1 MTIDDAIKTNI
12 KYLKISNLI
21 FIFLFAK
28 KLFTKLTPA
37 TNTTNI
43 ETIYI
48 ILCINIELQMKIM
61 AVLVFCVA
69 KIAEI
74 VYPIE
79 NAFLAIIQYTNGIP
93 ITVEAK
99 KTINTKSLKFLF
111 KELLN
116 TSFLLS

>member
-61 AVLVFCVA
+61 AVLV
-69 KIAEI
+69 
-74 VYPIE
+74 
-79 NAFLAIIQYTNGIP
+79 
-93 ITVEAK
+93 
-99 KTINTKSLKFLF
+99 
-111 KELLN
+111 
-116 TSFLLS
+116 